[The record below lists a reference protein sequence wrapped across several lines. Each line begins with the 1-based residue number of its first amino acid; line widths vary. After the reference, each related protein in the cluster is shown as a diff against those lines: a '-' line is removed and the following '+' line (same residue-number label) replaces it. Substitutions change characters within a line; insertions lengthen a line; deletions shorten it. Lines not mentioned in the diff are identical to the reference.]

1 MRVQAWEDRAK
12 RFTKEYM
19 IVKVAKG
26 DCPIEDCGH
35 SFECKD
41 GLRGHLYNEHRKN
54 DIIEALLTLL
64 GL

>member
-1 MRVQAWEDRAK
+1 
-12 RFTKEYM
+12 M